1 MTSVRHKVITMARHR
16 RGLALVALALLAFTP
31 APTTSV
37 RDYVASAST
46 AFIGRVN
53 VAPDELTAEDI
64 VLYNSSFMA
73 DAQGDTGAA
82 DDNLARVANP
92 RLVGY
97 VLAARYLGEHYHAS
111 LAELSQWLMNYG
123 DHPQAD
129 DIRKLAVARGANLPA
144 RAKQDALKGQGY
156 SDHLGRTGMPDGW
169 YRALTLWREG
179 DYANAL
185 PLFASAGNDESLS
198 DWQRAA
204 GHYWAYRTA
213 TKLGDKATARKALSE
228 AARYPTTFYGL
239 LAAPSAISKLQPA
252 APEVSDVVRNN
263 PASIRAALLVKLDR
277 NDEAEAELRALYGR
291 LPKEERPGLVT
302 LASELH
308 LPNLQ
313 LRLANMPQLSKAE
326 KLFASYPMPD
336 FILNAQSD
344 VNPALL
350 LAIARNESAF
360 RDTAASGAGAVGMMQ
375 ILPSTAHAI
384 ERRVGR
390 EQLQVASTSA
400 EPIITRLN
408 DPATSARYSAEY
420 LKILKR
426 ESAVGNNLVRV
437 IAAYNAGPGS
447 VANWQ
452 SMASNI
458 NDPLLYIESIPY
470 AETRNYVM
478 QVMAQYWVYQ
488 TLRGEKP
495 ETIQTV
501 TRGVWPTLLSPTKA

>member
-1 MTSVRHKVITMARHR
+1 MISLLTSIARKVR
-16 RGLALVALALLAFTP
+16 RGTFAALFAVALLALIP
-31 APTTSV
+31 APTISVSDYLANTSAALTGTV
-37 RDYVASAST
+37 H
-46 AFIGRVN
+46 
-53 VAPDELTAEDI
+53 VAPTELTAEDI
-64 VLYNSSFMA
+64 ALYNSSFMA
-73 DAQGDTGAA
+73 DARGDTRAA

-92 RLVGY
+92 RLAGY
-97 VLAARYLGEHYHAS
+97 VLAARYLGNGYKATA
-111 LAELSQWLMNYG
+111 AELTQWLMNYA

-129 DIRKLAVARGANLPA
+129 DIRRLAVARGANLPA
-144 RAKQDALKGQGY
+144 AADTQDPLKGQGY

-169 YRALTLWREG
+169 YHALTLWREG
-179 DYANAL
+179 DYAGAL
-185 PLFASAGNDESLS
+185 PLFISAGDDASLS

-204 GHYWAYRTA
+204 GHYWAYRAA
-213 TKLGDKATARKALSE
+213 TKLGDKTTAHAELAE
-228 AARYPTTFYGL
+228 AARYPTTFYGM
-239 LAAPSAISKLQPA
+239 LAAPGGIAKIKPA
-252 APEVSDVVRNN
+252 APEVSDIVRNN
-263 PASIRAALLVKLDR
+263 PAAIRAALLVKLDC
-277 NDEAEAELRALYGR
+277 NDEAEDELRALYGR

-390 EQLQVASTSA
+390 EQLQVASTSV

-420 LKILKR
+420 LKMLKR

-437 IAAYNAGPGS
+437 VAAYNAGPGS

-452 SMASNI
+452 SLASNV

-478 QVMAQYWVYQ
+478 QVIAQYWVYQ

-495 ETIQTV
+495 ETLSAV
-501 TRGVWPTLLSPTKA
+501 TRGIWPALATAKA